1 LPLLSAMCNTDR
13 DPNKGKKK
21 VNVNKTKESQNKEN
35 KRKAIVLVESDVE
48 TKISNNGDVGG
59 EESTNSSKEISPFLL
74 FGFIIDPN
82 KRIRHAY
89 SCKFCSRKFIN
100 PQALG
105 GHQSCHKMEKR
116 HKKRAEDKETREEE
130 ESKIDLSLK
139 I

>member
-1 LPLLSAMCNTDR
+1 MCNTDR
-13 DPNKGKKK
+13 DPDKGKKK
-21 VNVNKTKESQNKEN
+21 VNENNEN
-35 KRKAIVLVESDVE
+35 KRKAIVLVEPDVE
-48 TKISNNGDVGG
+48 TKNSKSLNNGDVGG

-116 HKKRAEDKETREEE
+116 HKKRAEDK
-130 ESKIDLSLK
+130 
-139 I
+139 

>member
-1 LPLLSAMCNTDR
+1 MCNTDR

-21 VNVNKTKESQNKEN
+21 VNVNKTNESQNKEN
-35 KRKAIVLVESDVE
+35 KRKAIVLVESDV
-48 TKISNNGDVGG
+48 
-59 EESTNSSKEISPFLL
+59 ESTNSSKEISPFLL

-116 HKKRAEDKETREEE
+116 HKKRAEDMNNDKETREEE

>member
-1 LPLLSAMCNTDR
+1 MCNTDR

-21 VNVNKTKESQNKEN
+21 VNENNEN
-35 KRKAIVLVESDVE
+35 KRKAIVLVEPDVE
-48 TKISNNGDVGG
+48 TKNSKSLNNGDVGG

-116 HKKRAEDKETREEE
+116 HKKRAEDMNNDKETREEE

>member
-1 LPLLSAMCNTDR
+1 MCNTDR

-21 VNVNKTKESQNKEN
+21 VNENNEN
-35 KRKAIVLVESDVE
+35 KRKAIVLVEPDVE
-48 TKISNNGDVGG
+48 TKNSKSLNNGDVGG